1 MNIKDQIKLSSNVA
15 VISGIFCTAVALL
28 LLLNFWQLSKN
39 DPLESTAMKVL
50 IERLAQEPSNAE
62 LKQDIRQLDL
72 LARKAYFNTQWQIN
86 VGSYLLLF
94 GAIVFAIALRY
105 YYTLKSKIEIPEQVV
120 ENELAAKALSMKWL
134 LAAGAFIL
142 VSALAASYASV
153 NYLDQ
158 FGQEE
163 IVAAEAP
170 AQDTGIEVVEVGA
183 DPVLLSEGDGVTT
196 TDSLATSTS
205 AETGT
210 ASGEA
215 ATATVT
221 AVPAAAPA
229 LPGAS
234 QIMSN
239 YPSFRG
245 PFANGVSNHKNIP
258 VDFDGPSGK
267 NILWKITVPLTGYNS
282 PVIWGNKLFIS
293 GANAQKREVYCID
306 RNSGKILWSKTA
318 DNIQGSPATAP
329 KTTEDTG
336 LAAPS
341 LATDGIRVYAI
352 FGTGDVISFDMDG
365 NRVWA
370 RNLGVPENH
379 YGYSSSLITWKDKLY
394 VQYDNNRGQKLVA
407 LDVVT
412 GNTVWETARA
422 VKISW
427 ASPIMANVGGKYQVI
442 MAADP
447 FVAGYD
453 ADTGKELWTARGL
466 MGEVGPSPA
475 YSDGLVF
482 VTQEYATLMA
492 VNATNGQVVWKDDM
506 YLSEVASPVAAK
518 GLVFV
523 ATSYGVLAAFDA
535 KNGEMLW
542 EHDSGVGFYS
552 SPVVADDK
560 LFLFDTD
567 GKLQVFAL
575 AREMN
580 LVAESNLGAKVT
592 STPAFADGRL
602 YVRAGTTIYCIGK

>member
-39 DPLESTAMKVL
+39 DPLESNAMKVL

-153 NYLDQ
+153 NYLDR

-183 DPVLLSEGDGVTT
+183 DPVVLSEGEGVTT

-267 NILWKITVPLTGYNS
+267 NILWKTTVPLTGYNS

-365 NRVWA
+365 NRKWA

-379 YGYSSSLITWKDKLY
+379 YGYSSSLIAWKDKLY

-453 ADTGKELWTARGL
+453 VDTGKELWTARGL

-552 SPVVADDK
+552 SPVIADDK

-580 LVAESNLGAKVT
+580 LVAESELGDKVT
-592 STPAFADGRL
+592 STPAFADGRM
-602 YVRAGTTIYCIGK
+602 YVRAGTTLYCIGK

>member
-105 YYTLKSKIEIPEQVV
+105 YYTLKSKIEIPEQIV

-158 FGQEE
+158 FGREE
-163 IVAAEAP
+163 IVATEAP
-170 AQDTGIEVVEVGA
+170 AQDPGIEVVEVGEE
-183 DPVLLSEGDGVTT
+183 PVLVSAGAGLTT
-196 TDSLATSTS
+196 ADSLASIAS

-210 ASGEA
+210 ANQEA
-215 ATATVT
+215 ASATATVAP
-221 AVPAAAPA
+221 AVATA

-234 QIMSN
+234 QVMAN
-239 YPSFRG
+239 HPSFRG

-258 VDFDGPSGK
+258 TDFDGPSGK
-267 NILWKITVPLTGYNS
+267 NILWKTTVPVTGYNS
-282 PVIWGNKLFIS
+282 PVIWGNKLFMS

-306 RNSGKILWSKTA
+306 RNSGKILWTKAA
-318 DNIQGSPATAP
+318 DNIQGTPATPP

-352 FGTGDVISFDMDG
+352 FGTGDVISFDMEG

-379 YGYSSSLITWKDKLY
+379 YGYSSSLIAWKDKLY

-407 LDVVT
+407 LDVAT
-412 GNTVWETARA
+412 GKTVWETSRA

-453 ADTGKELWTARGL
+453 ADNGKELWTARGL

-518 GLVFV
+518 GMVFV

-535 KNGEMLW
+535 KTGEMLW

-552 SPVVADDK
+552 SPVIADDK

-580 LVAESNLGAKVT
+580 LVAESELGSKVT
-592 STPAFADGRL
+592 STPAFADGRM
-602 YVRAGTTIYCIGK
+602 YVRSGTTLYCIGK